1 MRAVAAL
8 SDVRVARE
16 VKEVRDVWE
25 TWDVWYVREVKLAQ
39 WSEEERNFIIL
50 CYHGLLLSLSRFWG
64 TFRTL
69 GNCFG
74 GPIHWLLN
82 GYLCFDDVCLNYE
95 LFSMMNVFLDPKD
108 LKIQLCQSVSQSVT
122 VIVKM

>member
-50 CYHGLLLSLSRFWG
+50 CYHWG
-64 TFRTL
+64 IVL
-69 GNCFG
+69 GDQ
-74 GPIHWLLN
+74 
-82 GYLCFDDVCLNYE
+82 YTDY
-95 LFSMMNVFLDPKD
+95 
-108 LKIQLCQSVSQSVT
+108 
-122 VIVKM
+122 